1 MKIQY
6 VGAVARGIFRCW
18 AWVRDTQVVLS
29 CGFNEWVFMILA
41 YSGMVV
47 Y

>member
-1 MKIQY
+1 VKIQY
-6 VGAVARGIFRCW
+6 VDAMARGIFRYW
-18 AWVRDTQVVLS
+18 AWVRDTLVVLS
-29 CGFNEWVFMILA
+29 CDFNEWVFMILA

>member
-1 MKIQY
+1 MEVQWH
-6 VGAVARGIFRCW
+6 VEFFGAGHGRK
-18 AWVRDTQVVLS
+18 DTQVVLS
-29 CGFNEWVFMILA
+29 CDFNEWVFMILA